1 MSEVTEAPR
10 IGGDDLA
17 GVLLGFLDDRATL
30 CFRFSS
36 ILGEGELRV
45 LMGDVLL
52 AFFRGATGEE
62 AILAML
68 DSPPGRTET
77 LMTFPMSGCVPLER
91 SLSEIVDRW
100 HRDRSDYSGDVLGP
114 EGPPSEVPSLSQ
126 GSADRRGI
134 REPAPVPVEPSPEI
148 VAPATP
154 ASGTSGSWWDQVDA
168 QDVPVV
174 TDGFSEPGDAGP
186 PATMGRDN
194 PPEAM
199 LDMEPD
205 FAIDVLGEGPA
216 LTVQRSSGVPSEYS
230 DAPEEPGSAEPDGDA
245 YVPSFI
251 DAGDSSAVSGAEEPA
266 SEATF
271 ATDHEF
277 ALSDVAAGGH
287 GKALSQAPQLAPLP
301 WVFADPSCP
310 SAFRGGIEVR
320 DWVEGKRFT
329 GALCFGAPEFL
340 RLYLV
345 KGFALGVEA
354 VVNDTYLAGGEAAL
368 AGAPL
373 MAGVPALAYCLP
385 EEAALG
391 MAILGGAPRP
401 GTGGERIVGPCADLG
416 SLALWVEARPTLAAA
431 ITVRAGLK
439 QAAGWRAAGGR
450 FTSARD
456 HDEPHEGLSALEAVW
471 GDDGVAV
478 ICFANPAALRPLF
491 TPSSSSSPG

>member
-52 AFFRGATGEE
+52 ASFREVTGED

-77 LMTFPMSGCVPLER
+77 LTTFPMSGCVPLER

-100 HRDRSDYSGDVLGP
+100 HRDRSDYSGEVLGP
-114 EGPPSEVPSLSQ
+114 EVPPGEVLSLSQ
-126 GSADRRGI
+126 DPADLQGI
-134 REPAPVPVEPSPEI
+134 EEPATVPVEPSPEI

-154 ASGTSGSWWDQVDA
+154 AGGTSGSWWDQVDA
-168 QDVPVV
+168 EDVPVV
-174 TDGFSEPGDAGP
+174 TTPSAPRDDGSPG
-186 PATMGRDN
+186 ATGRAN
-194 PPEAM
+194 PPGAM

-205 FAIDVLGEGPA
+205 FAIDILGEAPD
-216 LTVQRSSGVPSEYS
+216 LTVQRSGGVLSEYS

-251 DAGDSSAVSGAEEPA
+251 DSGDPSAVSGTEEPA
-266 SEATF
+266 SESPF
-271 ATDHEF
+271 AADPGLAPTP
-277 ALSDVAAGGH
+277 VADGARGEPI
-287 GKALSQAPQLAPLP
+287 SQAPQLAPLP

-320 DWVEGKRFT
+320 DWVEGNRFT
-329 GALCFGAPEFL
+329 GALCFGDPEVL
-340 RLYLV
+340 RLYV
-345 KGFALGVEA
+345 VRGFALGVEA
-354 VVNDTYLAGGEAAL
+354 LVNDTYFAGGEAAH
-368 AGAPL
+368 AGATL
-373 MAGVPALAYCLP
+373 MAGVPAFAYGLP

-401 GTGGERIVGPCADLG
+401 GTGGERIAGRCADLG
-416 SLALWVEARPTLAAA
+416 PLASWIDARPTLAAA
-431 ITVRAGLK
+431 ITVRAGLR
-439 QAAGWRAAGGR
+439 QAVGWRSGGGR

-456 HDEPHEGLSALEAVW
+456 RDEPHEGISAVEEVW
-471 GDDGVAV
+471 GEDAWAV
-478 ICFANPAALRPLF
+478 ICFANPSDLRPLF
-491 TPSSSSSPG
+491 TPSSTPGPV